1 MSTLSYSGT
10 TIGIKVKDGVVLAS
24 DKNYIYGNYI
34 FSGNVKKVFII
45 NNWVGASAAGVA
57 GDLQQLFND
66 ISFLIRL
73 QEIRL
78 GRRMNVRSVAKLA
91 SVMMYNRKL
100 LPYLTQIIIG
110 GYINKPEIYSL
121 DSWGS
126 IIDDKYIVL
135 GTGAETAI
143 GIIESNYD
151 YNMELNDAVKLVI
164 DGFKASSSRDVLTG
178 NSVDILRIDRNGI
191 KEETLEIR

>member
-1 MSTLSYSGT
+1 
-10 TIGIKVKDGVVLAS
+10 
-24 DKNYIYGNYI
+24 
-34 FSGNVKKVFII
+34 
-45 NNWVGASAAGVA
+45 
-57 GDLQQLFND
+57 
-66 ISFLIRL
+66 
-73 QEIRL
+73 
-78 GRRMNVRSVAKLA
+78 MNVRSVAKLA

-110 GYINKPEIYSL
+110 GYIDRPEIYSL

-178 NSVDILRIDRNGI
+178 NNVDILKIDRNGV